1 MNGARFL
8 KWAEAITLPTPKK
21 IQKVRGRAHNL
32 SMETCL
38 SLASIR
44 QWLEA
49 HQQRLRAGDDLP
61 TVTEI
66 AERAG
71 ISRQS
76 LYNLM
81 RDDRTQFGEPVQIR
95 ISRIIRQID
104 AESGADK
111 TNLMRIA
118 VGQNSPAKLFVGHQ
132 FEVSRRR

>member
-1 MNGARFL
+1 M
-8 KWAEAITLPTPKK
+8 EA
-21 IQKVRGRAHNL
+21 
-32 SMETCL
+32 CL
-38 SLASIR
+38 SLVSIR

-71 ISRQS
+71 VSRQS

-95 ISRIIRQID
+95 ISRVIRQVD
-104 AESGADK
+104 TESGTKK

-118 VGQNSPAKLFVGHQ
+118 VGQNSPARLFVGHQ
-132 FEVSRRR
+132 FDLLGRGGGL

>member
-1 MNGARFL
+1 MNQT
-8 KWAEAITLPTPKK
+8 I
-21 IQKVRGRAHNL
+21 HSL
-32 SMETCL
+32 S
-38 SLASIR
+38 SIR

-49 HQQRLRAGDDLP
+49 HQRRLRAGDDLP

-104 AESGADK
+104 AESGTDK
-111 TNLMRIA
+111 TNLMQIA

-132 FEVSRRR
+132 FEVLRRR

>member
-1 MNGARFL
+1 MDWVG
-8 KWAEAITLPTPKK
+8 AITRPAPKK
-21 IQKVRGRAHNL
+21 IQNSRLGAK
-32 SMETCL
+32 SMEACL

-49 HQQRLRAGDDLP
+49 HQRRLRAGDDLP

-104 AESGADK
+104 AECGANK

-118 VGQNSPAKLFVGHQ
+118 VGQNSPARLFVGHQ
-132 FEVSRRR
+132 YQKIQGRGF

>member
-1 MNGARFL
+1 M
-8 KWAEAITLPTPKK
+8 K
-21 IQKVRGRAHNL
+21 
-32 SMETCL
+32 TCL
-38 SLASIR
+38 SLLSIR

-66 AERAG
+66 ALRAG

-81 RDDRTQFGEPVQIR
+81 KDDRTQFGEPVQIR

-104 AESGADK
+104 AESGANK
-111 TNLMRIA
+111 TSLMRIA
-118 VGQNSPAKLFVGHQ
+118 VGQNSPARLYLGHQ
-132 FEVSRRR
+132 FDALGRR